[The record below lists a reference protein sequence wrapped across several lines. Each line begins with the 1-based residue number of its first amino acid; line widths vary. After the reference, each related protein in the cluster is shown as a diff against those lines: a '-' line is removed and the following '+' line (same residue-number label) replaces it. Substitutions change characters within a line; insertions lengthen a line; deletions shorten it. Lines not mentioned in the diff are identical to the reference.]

1 VTSRPGLYD
10 GIGGDIAG
18 AAFGIAALGGQYAHR
33 TL

>member
-10 GIGGDIAG
+10 GIAGNIAG
-18 AAFGIAALGGQYAHR
+18 AAFGSAAPGGQYAHP